1 MLTYEPHVVQV
12 GVAAATS
19 LMASLVVWYLFVE
32 EGGDALLMVA
42 ARMFVIELV
51 CLGCGRD
58 LDKLTAADRVK
69 GAKILDAIFT
79 LGVMW
84 LFLSLCAEIE
94 YLDSSTGGKKVA
106 RDLAVSTCLCF
117 IATLLVQS
125 AGLPRWFAV
134 NCGAAL
140 TAAMVL
146 YLISQ
151 KH

>member
-1 MLTYEPHVVQV
+1 MSYEPHVVQV

-19 LMASLVVWYLFVE
+19 LAVSLFVWYFFVT

-58 LDKLTAADRVK
+58 PEKWDPSNRTR

-79 LGVMW
+79 LGIMF

-94 YLDSSTGGKKVA
+94 YLDSSTGGKKIA

-125 AGLPRWFAV
+125 AGLPRRFAV
-134 NCGAAL
+134 TCGAGL
-140 TAAMVL
+140 TAALVL
-146 YLISQ
+146 LVKNEQ
-151 KH
+151 V

>member
-1 MLTYEPHVVQV
+1 MLTYEPHVVRV

-19 LMASLVVWYLFVE
+19 LIVSLAVWYFFVE
-32 EGGDALLMVA
+32 AGGDALLMVA

-58 LDKLTAADRVK
+58 LEKLTPANRVQ

-94 YLDSSTGGKKVA
+94 YLESSTGGEKVA
-106 RDLAVSTCLCF
+106 RDLAVATCLCF
-117 IATLLVQS
+117 IATLLVQT

-140 TAAMVL
+140 TVAMVL
-146 YLISQ
+146 YLTATKQ
-151 KH
+151 